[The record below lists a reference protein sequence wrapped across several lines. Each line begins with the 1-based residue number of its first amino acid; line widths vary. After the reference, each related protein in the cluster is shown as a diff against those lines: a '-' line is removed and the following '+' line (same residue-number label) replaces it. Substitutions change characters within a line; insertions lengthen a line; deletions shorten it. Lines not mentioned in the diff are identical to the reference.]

1 MPSVM
6 PAVSEELLLRDV
18 VTWASPAGGHPLG
31 EWALLRLST
40 PQFVRRIRF
49 RNGAGLQQHIQ
60 DRGIRAYSARY
71 RSLREN
77 EPKRSFGPPAT
88 NFGNPL
94 NFVPLS
100 EALLSFRSS
109 SERKPLRGAWTVWQ
123 VPEPVLTDEVAII
136 CHEPGSVFSAIAEIE
151 LYGISQAN

>member
-1 MPSVM
+1 MQSVM
-6 PAVSEELLLRDV
+6 PVVSEELLLRDV
-18 VTWASPAGGHPLG
+18 VTWASPADGHPLG
-31 EWALLRLST
+31 EWALLSLST

-77 EPKRSFGPPAT
+77 EPRRKFGPPAT

-100 EALLSFRSS
+100 EALLSGRSS
-109 SERKPLRGAWTVWQ
+109 RERKALRGAWTVWQ
-123 VPEPVLTDEVAII
+123 VPEPVLTDEIAII

-151 LYGISQAN
+151 LYGISPAN